1 MNLFWIKRIWQLE
14 DKTISVRM
22 KCQGQVID
30 KYNKVIN
37 VRHCSKLKY
46 YYSNGYEKLT
56 LFEHC
61 KDLVDTLVQSNPFK
75 IYWFRTCPLK
85 QVLYKLIPLKNL
97 LRLKQLVTGL
107 SLYLETWKNLEFS
120 IILTCIVVKF
130 LIWNK
135 NSIQFKK
142 LFCHHHFFFNL
153 KT

>member
-1 MNLFWIKRIWQLE
+1 
-14 DKTISVRM
+14 M

-56 LFEHC
+56 LFKHC

-85 QVLYKLIPLKNL
+85 QNIVQTDTIEKFAEVKTTSD
-97 LRLKQLVTGL
+97 RVVTLPG
-107 SLYLETWKNLEFS
+107 NLEKPR
-120 IILTCIVVKF
+120 I
-130 LIWNK
+130 
-135 NSIQFKK
+135 
-142 LFCHHHFFFNL
+142 
-153 KT
+153 